1 MNHQPSNKNQ
11 EILFNFLNNIPT
23 NLENETFETVVENNT
38 VKIERIIS
46 FGDITPSDYW
56 YCQSDDEFVMVLE
69 GFAEILYS
77 DGTVAI
83 LNKGDSLYIPAY
95 TKHQVVSTANPTI
108 WLAVFIKNKSL

>member
-1 MNHQPSNKNQ
+1 MNHQASNKNQ

-46 FGDITPSDYW
+46 FGDITPNDYW

-69 GFAEILYS
+69 GFAEILYA
-77 DGTVAI
+77 DGTVVT

-108 WLAVFIKNKSL
+108 WLVVFIKNKSL

>member
-1 MNHQPSNKNQ
+1 MNQQPLDNNQ
-11 EILFNFLNNIPT
+11 NLLFNFLNNIPT
-23 NLENETFETVVENNT
+23 NLANETFETVLENSK

-56 YCQSDDEFVMVLE
+56 YCQIDDEFVMVLE

-77 DGTVAI
+77 DGTVAT

-108 WLAVFIKNKSL
+108 WLAVFIKKESL